1 MSATPTPAM
10 PRAHAK
16 GRRKVSSELK
26 PRSLE
31 LLKETDRSVKHTLE
45 AEPVDGVV
53 MVRSPGIKAAGKR
66 AVVLTDSHS
75 RTVRPG
81 KAGLVDP

>member
-1 MSATPTPAM
+1 M

-31 LLKETDRSVKHTLE
+31 LLEETDRSAKHTLE

-53 MVRSPGIKAAGKR
+53 MVRSPGIKAAGER
-66 AVVLTDSHS
+66 AVLTDSHS

-81 KAGLVDP
+81 KACLVDP